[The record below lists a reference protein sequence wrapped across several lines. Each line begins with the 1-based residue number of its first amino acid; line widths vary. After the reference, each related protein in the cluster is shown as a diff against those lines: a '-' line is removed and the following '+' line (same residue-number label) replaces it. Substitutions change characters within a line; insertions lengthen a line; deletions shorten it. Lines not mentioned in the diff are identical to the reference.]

1 MICLILSQILSQ
13 RDGFRTKN
21 YRTRRAVLCRLE
33 GIVLLHW
40 SGLTQEARTAHSA
53 VDDKEG
59 GQALRAHA
67 AGDTGSAV
75 DE

>member
-21 YRTRRAVLCRLE
+21 YRTRWTVLCRLE
-33 GIVLLHW
+33 GIVLLGRG
-40 SGLTQEARTAHSA
+40 GLTQELGAALSA

-67 AGDTGSAV
+67 AGDAGGGV
-75 DE
+75 DG

>member
-1 MICLILSQILSQ
+1 MICLILPQILSQ
-13 RDGFRTKN
+13 RDGFRAKK

-40 SGLTQEARTAHSA
+40 SGLTQEARAAHSA

-67 AGDTGSAV
+67 AGDTGGAV
-75 DE
+75 DG